1 MGCTKGF
8 AERFFCSGLRQDS
21 FHSNVIVKQF
31 RLVGDAEE
39 SHSLLTCA
47 AVFLHDPAEVACPFS
62 WPESRDT
69 DFLYL
74 DISLG
79 HGHAGINV
87 RYFTAIMGITDV
99 LEATRKE
106 HPAFSKEHLESWD

>member
-8 AERFFCSGLRQDS
+8 AKRFFFSGLHQNS
-21 FHSNVIVKQF
+21 FHSKVIVKQF
-31 RLVGDAEE
+31 RLVGDAEGPG
-39 SHSLLTCA
+39 SVLSCA
-47 AVFLHDPAEVACPFS
+47 AVFLHDPAEVACLFS

-79 HGHAGINV
+79 RGYAGINV
-87 RYFTAIMGITDV
+87 TYFTVIMGITNV

-106 HPAFSKEHLESWD
+106 HPAFSEEHIESWD